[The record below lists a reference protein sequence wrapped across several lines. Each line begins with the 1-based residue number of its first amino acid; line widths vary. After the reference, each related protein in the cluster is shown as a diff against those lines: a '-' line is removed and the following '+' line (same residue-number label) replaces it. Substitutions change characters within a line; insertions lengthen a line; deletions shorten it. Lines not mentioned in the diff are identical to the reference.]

1 MGTVQDLPLAESHST
16 QSPNLYSLM
25 SNAFTIP
32 SDAAPAKAKTK
43 RIVEL
48 DSLRAIAA
56 LNLGC
61 VFIGHVNHAGVP
73 TVLSMLAGIVFVIA
87 VSTLVTY
94 KIEGPVTAW
103 LRRRYVGLKE
113 SVAARRETVPAST
126 TQNSNA

>member
-61 VFIGHVNHAGVP
+61 VFIYHVNHAGVP
-73 TVLSMLAGIVFVIA
+73 PVLTMLAGIVFVLA
-87 VSTLVTY
+87 VSILVTY
-94 KIEGPVTAW
+94 EIEGPVKAW
-103 LRRRYVGLKE
+103 RRRRYAELKE
-113 SVAARRETVPAST
+113 NISIRRETVPASAT
-126 TQNSNA
+126 

>member
-73 TVLSMLAGIVFVIA
+73 TVLSMLAGIVFVLA
-87 VSTLVTY
+87 VSILVPY
-94 KIEGPVTAW
+94 EIEGPMKAW
-103 LRRRYVGLKE
+103 RRRRYAELKE
-113 SVAARRETVPAST
+113 NISIRRETVPASAT
-126 TQNSNA
+126 